1 MTLYFWS
8 GENPAIPISL
18 KQILKDTK
26 GVYNWFFLGIQLDIP
41 TSVLKQL
48 ELRYD
53 SFERLKTEVM
63 EIWLHNDPEPTWNKL
78 AQALEDTGG
87 HAEVVET
94 LRANHEGL

>member
-18 KQILKDTK
+18 KQILRDTK

-48 ELRYD
+48 ELQYD
-53 SFERLKTEVM
+53 SFERLKTEVI

-78 AQALEDTGG
+78 AQALEDIGG
-87 HAEVVET
+87 HARVVET